1 REGVEVV
8 APEVGEL
15 VTSLDMAGCSL
26 TLTWLDEELERLWLA
41 PVDTPAY
48 RKGSVQIADTDE
60 SEEDVLLPGSASE
73 SSVEIVS
80 AEGRRT
86 ARCAARVL
94 RSVAEVL
101 RESEAELG
109 ELDAVAGD
117 GDHGRGMTRGSSVA
131 LAAAEAEA
139 ERGSL
144 ASVLAAPGRVWAQP
158 VARGRR
164 QPAARRERCGERRG
178 ALSGSS
184 SAATALEQ
192 QRTSLPRP
200 RRRAQLCSGSVVRNQ
215 GTRRW
220 WTPWSHSSNS
230 CSER

>member
-80 AEGRRT
+80 VEGRRT

-101 RESEAELG
+101 RGNRARRTQLLVVRG
-109 ELDAVAGD
+109 ARCGARRPTARGPR
-117 GDHGRGMTRGSSVA
+117 GRPTPPRPPWPLPARPLLLPGAR
-131 LAAAEAEA
+131 
-139 ERGSL
+139 
-144 ASVLAAPGRVWAQP
+144 APGGRAHRRTPGSTRSTWLPRRTPRPLRRV
-158 VARGRR
+158 RR
-164 QPAARRERCGERRG
+164 LPGCAARHRPPP
-178 ALSGSS
+178 
-184 SAATALEQ
+184 
-192 QRTSLPRP
+192 RTSPAPDRP
-200 RRRAQLCSGSVVRNQ
+200 E
-215 GTRRW
+215 
-220 WTPWSHSSNS
+220 S
-230 CSER
+230 CPSTAR